1 MIKPISKDK
10 TTPTGSESPL
20 PRRRLGE
27 ALRLGVC
34 FPFFKVFLREID
46 RMTGPTIYL
55 FTTLIGPLI
64 SFVFLLSIFSDGVPR
79 NLPVGIVDLDN
90 TVLSRKVA
98 MWIAATPEAEI
109 AMHFPNQKEACEQ
122 MGKGK
127 LDAIVVIPEG
137 TEKAVLKGS
146 SQKIPVF
153 INNANILK
161 GGYLQK
167 GIYKSLATLSGGIKL
182 QIAMKNGLPESQAK
196 AKVQPVKIQQ
206 HILFNPFGN
215 YSYFLLSA
223 LLPLMIVIFTLLSSV
238 FAVGL
243 EVREGTG
250 PEWLEHSDGSLIV
263 ALAGKL
269 LPYTILLTLD
279 ALVMNVVLFI
289 RLGTPLNGSFVFIT
303 LGELAMIVTYQLLG
317 VLLVSVT
324 ANLRL
329 GLSLASAYA
338 MMALTFSGLT
348 FPRFA
353 MPAVARAFSY
363 LFPFTQWVTIFI
375 SQAIRGEEVV
385 HALIPMTIFVLFILL
400 SVSFLPRLKKVLRT
414 EKYWGKV

>member
-1 MIKPISKDK
+1 MQKNKPSN
-10 TTPTGSESPL
+10 TGFLSPL
-20 PRRRLGE
+20 SRRGF
-27 ALRLGVC
+27 GGGS
-34 FPFFKVFLREID
+34 PFFKVFLREID
-46 RMTGPTIYL
+46 RMSGSTIYL

-64 SFVFLLSIFSDGVPR
+64 SFVILLLIFAEGVPR

-98 MWIAATPEAEI
+98 MWIDATPEAEI
-109 AMHFPNQKEACEQ
+109 AMHIPNQEEAYQQ
-122 MGKGK
+122 MAEGK
-127 LDAIVVIPEG
+127 LDAVVIIPEG
-137 TEKAVLKGS
+137 TEKNILKGS
-146 SQKIPVF
+146 SERIPVF
-153 INNANILK
+153 INNTNILK

-182 QIAMKNGLPESQAK
+182 QFAMKSGLPERQAK
-196 AKVQPVKIQQ
+196 AKVQPVRLQQ

-223 LLPLMIVIFTLLSSV
+223 LLPLMLVVFTLLSNV
-238 FAVGL
+238 FAVGT

-250 PEWLEHSDGSLIV
+250 PEWLEHSGGSIIV

-269 LPYTILLTLD
+269 LPYTILLAVD
-279 ALVMNVVLFI
+279 AVVMNVVLFI
-289 RLGTPLNGSFVFIT
+289 RMETPLLGSFAFIM
-303 LGELAMIVTYQLLG
+303 LGEIMMIVTYQLLA
-317 VLLVSVT
+317 VLLISVT

-348 FPRFA
+348 FPQFA
-353 MPAVARAFSY
+353 MPVVARVFSY
-363 LFPFTQWVTIFI
+363 LFPFTQWVKIFI
-375 SQAIRGEEVV
+375 SQAIRGEAVV
-385 HALIPMTIFVLFILL
+385 NALIPMAIFVLFILL